1 MDVEKLT
8 DALCEKMGA
17 EQDKYRAWL
26 VSQPPE
32 EILSHTAEY
41 TTREDILMAMDFIEL
56 TKAQVSALL
65 DSPTPLAD
73 VYKNWSNMDFNLM
86 DNITAAIEDRADTVI
101 RQAEELRKAPIYMES
116 YQYAYQ
122 HGEAEQ
128 HLASQRANIACR
140 DAIVEAIDRHYHD
153 NRLDTGAAVKEVVQQ
168 FGYER
173 MFYVLANTVQAME
186 HESRMTPNNK
196 AWARTVPVVFENG
209 RRDMS
214 YLITSAYPPL
224 SGSKQA
230 LRQEFHL
237 QLRYW
242 PPDHPVKHNLPGNE

>member
-1 MDVEKLT
+1 MDVEKMT

-32 EILSHTAEY
+32 EILNHTAEY

-86 DNITAAIEDRADTVI
+86 DNIVSAIEERADTVI

-116 YQYAYQ
+116 YQYA
-122 HGEAEQ
+122 
-128 HLASQRANIACR
+128 
-140 DAIVEAIDRHYHD
+140 
-153 NRLDTGAAVKEVVQQ
+153 
-168 FGYER
+168 
-173 MFYVLANTVQAME
+173 
-186 HESRMTPNNK
+186 
-196 AWARTVPVVFENG
+196 
-209 RRDMS
+209 
-214 YLITSAYPPL
+214 
-224 SGSKQA
+224 
-230 LRQEFHL
+230 
-237 QLRYW
+237 
-242 PPDHPVKHNLPGNE
+242 